1 MHILNYIYIY
11 IYIYV
16 HTFIYLFIYLFINF
30 YTSLRRDTFSS
41 TCIIQSTTRSPWYIY
56 IYIYIYIYVYI
67 YICVYIYIYIY
78 LFINFYTSHGR
89 DTFSSICTI
98 QPTTRSRC
106 KLRICTYTMTILCI
120 VYLYIHFCDM
130 KWPKHVVFNIIK

>member
-1 MHILNYIYIY
+1 MFRPMMSFIKLPWEYLRTYCKLYRAHNVEISTCLVSKVCMYVCMYVCVCVCVCVC

-16 HTFIYLFIYLFINF
+16 CVYLFIYLFINF
-30 YTSLRRDTFSS
+30 YTSHR
-41 TCIIQSTTRSPWYIY
+41 
-56 IYIYIYIYVYI
+56 
-67 YICVYIYIYIY
+67 
-78 LFINFYTSHGR
+78 R